1 MIEADEHSLY
11 FDVRDRSTRYAIR
24 FDRDRQRWT
33 LEGFDDSG
41 ILMPRDC
48 RDGATSLCRNKGED
62 PGVPGPRGWVA
73 FGCQF
78 VGTQNIP
85 FLIEGVVCQV

>member
-1 MIEADEHSLY
+1 MIA
-11 FDVRDRSTRYAIR
+11 
-24 FDRDRQRWT
+24 
-33 LEGFDDSG
+33 GF
-41 ILMPRDC
+41 LCRVTC

-73 FGCQF
+73 LGCQF

-85 FLIEGVVCQV
+85 FLIEGVVYYV